1 MVKFINYLML
11 CGALLFFY
19 CSEPNVMVSDKNQSP
34 NKSLNQSLSSQ
45 ITSDDES
52 EVIVGLT
59 HDEAKKYRFLKNILL
74 KIFSELEYHGYNFDV
89 CSGEF
94 RYDQKINKLEPD
106 LEKRKQI
113 NKARA
118 DERRQKGCLS
128 FLDWLVTKPDKQKRL
143 VASFSFAYG
152 LLNKI
157 GEKHAVNRTSDQ
169 YIIDLLDVGYKNYW
183 VKGCGDDSNTFTC
196 PIFWFFRE
204 IIHPFNNLH
213 YDNHEKMFGFFEKAF
228 LPDSIL
234 KKQHYKILKE
244 LSEK

>member
-19 CSEPNVMVSDKNQSP
+19 CSEPNKMVSDKNQLL
-34 NKSLNQSLSSQ
+34 NKSLSSQ
-45 ITSDDES
+45 ITADNELDD
-52 EVIVGLT
+52 IVGLT
-59 HDEAKKYRFLKNILL
+59 RDEAKKYRFLKNIFF

-94 RYDQKINKLEPD
+94 GYDQEIGNLEPD
-106 LEKRKQI
+106 LERRKQI

-118 DERRQKGCLS
+118 DERRKKGCLS
-128 FLDWLVTKPDKQKRL
+128 FLDWLATKPDKQKRL
-143 VASFSFAYG
+143 VASFDFAYE

-157 GEKHAVNRTSDQ
+157 GKKHAVDKTSEQ
-169 YIIDLLDVGYKNYW
+169 YIIDLLNVGYKNYW
-183 VKGCGDDSNTFTC
+183 VKGCGDSSNTLTC

-204 IIHPFNNLH
+204 IIQPFNNSY
-213 YDNHEKMFGFFEKAF
+213 YDNHEKMFDFFEKAF
-228 LPDSIL
+228 LLDSVL